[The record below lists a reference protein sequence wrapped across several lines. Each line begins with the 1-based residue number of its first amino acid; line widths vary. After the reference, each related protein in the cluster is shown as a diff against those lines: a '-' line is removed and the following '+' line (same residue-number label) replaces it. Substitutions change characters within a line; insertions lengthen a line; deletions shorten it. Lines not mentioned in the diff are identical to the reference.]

1 MSYGGGGGRGRDGY
15 STSRFNESNFRQKEY
30 GGRGGGGRGRGGGG
44 RGRGGGGE
52 DTRDDGNRG
61 RGGGG
66 GYGGGY
72 AQQPPPMGMMAGPGP
87 MLPPPPGAYGGY
99 GGHGPPMP
107 AHLYGGGAGPGSDA
121 IAAAASASGIGAG
134 AAAGGGKA
142 TAADGKPAEKKPKK
156 VNRMAAGQKWSD
168 TTLDEWDK
176 NDFRIFVGDLGNE
189 VTDEGLARGF
199 AKYPTLLKAK
209 VIREKRSGKSKGYGF
224 VSFKD
229 PNDFMKA
236 LREMNGKY
244 VGNRPVKLRKSTW
257 KDRDAGVVKKKERK
271 KKSQGHLGGDISL
284 YSSKGVPTFAHV

>member
-30 GGRGGGGRGRGGGG
+30 
-44 RGRGGGGE
+44 GGE

-176 NDFRIFVGDLGNE
+176 SKHFFFRLFFPPFFSSPYFFL
-189 VTDEGLARGF
+189 
-199 AKYPTLLKAK
+199 
-209 VIREKRSGKSKGYGF
+209 
-224 VSFKD
+224 
-229 PNDFMKA
+229 
-236 LREMNGKY
+236 
-244 VGNRPVKLRKSTW
+244 
-257 KDRDAGVVKKKERK
+257 
-271 KKSQGHLGGDISL
+271 SL
-284 YSSKGVPTFAHV
+284 SLHFCGSSKPYLHAVNICLRIVLEASASERDRY